1 MPKRNNFRLDQ
12 ISLVQFQPQ
21 LFHVGVHFQLTSVS
35 QFRKALRAHA
45 ARLGLDL
52 KTWETYN
59 GAIAAIAIPKDLSE
73 VADFGPGPYNLLQV
87 QSTTK
92 LWNEALSATWL
103 EFTEGADYT
112 TEGLDA
118 FKRRIAGM
126 AKGRGLKIV
135 TWEASRASRNSLVVY
150 VARGVYH

>member
-12 ISLVQFQPQ
+12 ITLVQFEPQ

-35 QFRKALRAHA
+35 QFRKALRGHA

-59 GAIAAIAIPKDLSE
+59 GAIAAIAIPKDSKE
-73 VADFGPGPYNLLQV
+73 VATFGPGPYDLLQV
-87 QSTTK
+87 ENTAK

-103 EFTEGADYT
+103 EFFEGSDYT
-112 TEGLDA
+112 ADNLDA
-118 FKRRIAGM
+118 FKRRVSGM

-135 TWEASRASRNSLVVY
+135 TWETIRNSLVVY
-150 VARGVYH
+150 VARGLYH